1 MSNGFKNTDL
11 FDDIIDVPVNQPTIN
26 QDANTL
32 KNADVS
38 EKQIINHEPN
48 TANTANTTNTEKNTN
63 AIIDLST
70 AIDPHTT
77 PPETISQDSP
87 SLHDRPCYWCYSD
100 FWTNH
105 DGKQQ
110 DAGVWYHSYSK
121 DKYGEVTATIDTWI
135 CGEIQVNAIA
145 RDKSGRS
152 FGQVLRFKDRLGQWK
167 TWNMPTHLLAAAS
180 SDLLKELLDM
190 GLNFNYHKR
199 DKIPAYIAS
208 RNPTK
213 TVWTAAQVGWFDG
226 RFVLPDTTIGNESDD
241 VLFQTESMNHQEYS
255 TQGTLNDWRDTVAA
269 LCTDNPLL
277 MFSVCSA
284 FAGALLKLCNMD
296 GIGFHIFGESSRGK
310 TTGLKLAASV
320 WGHWEKYKR
329 SWKAT
334 ANGLEGA
341 ALLFNDGL
349 LTLDEIGD
357 IDPKELQDALYML
370 GNGSGKQRAN
380 VHGNA
385 KSVKT
390 WRIAV
395 LSNGEK
401 TIEAQLA
408 QKGFTVKAGQL
419 VRLLQIPL
427 FGQYGA
433 FDNLHDCPDARSFA
447 DSIVK
452 RATQSYGTAGRDYL
466 EKLTRDTDTLEN
478 ISQRLDEALKQLG
491 DNLSPQE
498 KRAAKSFALVGI
510 AGELATA
517 YGITGWTQGTATQAA
532 LSCFEQ
538 WRGYRGEGDTEQQ
551 QILNAVSAYLEK
563 YGDARFTSILED
575 IQLRGE
581 RSGYWRYENNVK
593 QWLFTKSGLQEA
605 TKGYDLKQVMA
616 VLKSA
621 GWLILDGEGK
631 NTKTASFKNNETND
645 KRFYFVCINANI
657 TNTLKNVGV
666 SEKQIINHEPNIAN
680 TTNTEKNGNV
690 IKFTSS
696 TAAIVDIGI
705 KYDADTDTG
714 VI

>member
-48 TANTANTTNTEKNTN
+48 TANTTNTEKNTN

-87 SLHDRPCYWCYSD
+87 SLHDRPCYWCYGD

-110 DAGVWYHSYSK
+110 GAGVWYHSYNK

-226 RFVLPDTTIGNESDD
+226 KFVLPDTTIGNESDD
-241 VLFQTESMNHQEYS
+241 VLFQTESMNQQEYI
-255 TQGTLNDWRDTVAA
+255 TQGTLNEWRDTVAA

-427 FGQYGA
+427 FSQYGA

-447 DSIVK
+447 DGIVK

-478 ISQRLDEALKQLG
+478 ISQRLDEALKQFG

-563 YGDARFTSILED
+563 YGDARFTCILED

-605 TKGYDLKQVMA
+605 TKGYDLKQVVA

-621 GWLILDGEGK
+621 GCLILDGEGK
-631 NTKTASFKNNETND
+631 NTKTASFKNNETNA
-645 KRFYFVCINANI
+645 KRFYFVCINANT
-657 TNTLKNVGV
+657 TNTLKNAGV

-690 IKFTSS
+690 IKFTPS
-696 TAAIVDIGI
+696 TAVIVDMGI